1 MGLNSFKKFLVIR
14 YLTLICLA
22 PHGFAHGSIPNAIP
36 LPNRASGP
44 TAGPHS
50 AVELPAKI
58 SCGHAFSIARW
69 AHAKFGG
76 PKPAQFQSARFGAKV
91 AQSLATRWD
100 PYRVLQT
107 RQQVAQLEQVFKRHW
122 AEFSRSRSCT
132 ALAKAIDLHLAQ
144 MNQNLDKNAAT
155 LSPKDVLPKAL
166 LAQEKHS
173 DPDLRKYDQFA
184 DKPTALQT
192 RLQVGVKTSLQ
203 HLSQPWFNAFD
214 KDGKK
219 LIRSIVHSRFTP
231 DTEKESTHWLL
242 QGALAALDPY
252 STYLTNDEFEDL
264 TQDLS
269 GVASGI
275 GIRVRNIPAGL
286 MIREVLEKSPAGKSG
301 KIVAGDY
308 IVEIDGNKIAGLN
321 DRQKQNALRGAAG
334 QAMNLRIVKKSGG
347 EAVVKVVREEINL
360 EDTKVSYRFYP
371 LRQGE
376 GDVAILKIP
385 SFYAESGWN
394 LHGENKSCALDVEK
408 AVTEIISRRQKISAI
423 VLDMRGNPG
432 GFLEEAVNM
441 AGLFMGNQPVVGVAQ
456 GDNVK
461 ILRNY
466 HRKPL
471 YSGPLIALLDSDSA
485 SASEVLAGALR
496 DSGRAVVIAEGNSYG
511 KGSVQRLFP
520 LRDILDSELYL
531 STKQKTGAV
540 KLTTSL
546 FFSPNGVSPE
556 GSGVEAHI
564 RIGKDKKD
572 HSGTYR
578 LAKVKQ
584 AALQNTDL
592 VDLGLTPFL
601 TADFLKTLEAKSRV
615 REPSIREN
623 LEVSLNKALKD
634 DSDMEVSPGLVEAV
648 AVARD
653 FGAANVAV
661 KN

>member
-22 PHGFAHGSIPNAIP
+22 PHGFSHGSIPNAIP
-36 LPNRASGP
+36 LPNRASRP
-44 TAGPHS
+44 TSTA
-50 AVELPAKI
+50 ELPSKI
-58 SCGHAFSIARW
+58 SCAQAYSIARW
-69 AHAKFGG
+69 AHTKFGG
-76 PKPAQFQSARFGAKV
+76 PKPATFQSTRFGAKV
-91 AQSLATRWD
+91 AQSLSTKWD

-107 RQQVAQLEQVFKRHW
+107 RQQVAQLEQVFKKHW
-122 AEFSRSRSCT
+122 AEFSRTRSCT
-132 ALAKAIDLHLAQ
+132 TLAKAIDSHLAQ
-144 MNQNLDKNAAT
+144 LNQNLEKNAAT
-155 LSPKDVLPKAL
+155 LSPKDVLPKTL

-173 DPDLRKYDQFA
+173 DPDLHKYDQFA
-184 DKPTALQT
+184 NKPSVLQS
-192 RLQVGVKTSLQ
+192 RLQDEVKTSLQ
-203 HLSQPWFNAFD
+203 YLSQPWFNAFD
-214 KDGKK
+214 QDGKK
-219 LIRSIVHSRFTP
+219 LIQSIVHSRFTP
-231 DTEKESTHWLL
+231 DTEKDATHWLL

-252 STYLTNDEFEDL
+252 STYLTNEEFEDL

-286 MIREVLEKSPAGKSG
+286 MIREVLENSPAGKSG
-301 KIVAGDY
+301 KIHAGDY
-308 IVEIDGNKIAGLN
+308 IVEIDGRKIAGLN
-321 DRQKQNALRGAAG
+321 DRKKQNALRGAAG
-334 QAMNLRIVKKSGG
+334 QAMNLRIVNKSG
-347 EAVVKVVREEINL
+347 ETVVKVVREEISL

-371 LRQGE
+371 LRQGQ

-408 AVTEIISRRQKISAI
+408 AVTEIMSRRQKISAI

-471 YSGPLIALLDSDSA
+471 YSGPLIALVDSDSA

-531 STKQKTGAV
+531 SAKQKTGAV

-556 GSGVEAHI
+556 GSGIEAHI

-584 AALQNTDL
+584 AALENTDL
-592 VDLGLTPFL
+592 ADLGLTPYL
-601 TADFLKTLEAKSRV
+601 TADFLKSLEAKSRV
-615 REPSIREN
+615 REPSLRES
-623 LEVSLNKALKD
+623 LEASLNKALKG
-634 DSDMEVSPGLVEAV
+634 DSDVEVSPGLVEAV